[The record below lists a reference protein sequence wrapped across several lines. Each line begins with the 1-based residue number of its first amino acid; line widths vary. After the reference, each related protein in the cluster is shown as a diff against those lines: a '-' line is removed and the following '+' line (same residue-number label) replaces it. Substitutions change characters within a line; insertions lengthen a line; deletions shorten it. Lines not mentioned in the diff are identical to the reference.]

1 MTPQSWLVHGMVA
14 LGVPHWLGLH
24 HPKQGKNP
32 GPTLLGMVYGIGFT
46 MVYHSTGDSTDSMG
60 IAPPYPRGRHVA
72 FRPLPVVR
80 PAMRIHV
87 QQWLLNKYRTAY
99 IYTYNYIYI

>member
-24 HPKQGKNP
+24 HPKQGKKP

-46 MVYHSTGDSTDSMG
+46 MVYH
-60 IAPPYPRGRHVA
+60 
-72 FRPLPVVR
+72 
-80 PAMRIHV
+80 MRIP
-87 QQWLLNKYRTAY
+87 WF
-99 IYTYNYIYI
+99 